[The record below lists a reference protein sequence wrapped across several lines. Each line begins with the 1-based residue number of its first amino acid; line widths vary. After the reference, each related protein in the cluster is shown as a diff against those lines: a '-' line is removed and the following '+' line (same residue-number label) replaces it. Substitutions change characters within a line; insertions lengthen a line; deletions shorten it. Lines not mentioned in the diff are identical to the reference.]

1 MLVSLS
7 LNMLLFLQL
16 SAGLNLPDML
26 IIKGEAKQKSYI
38 PGNHLVKQDVPQ
50 NSGLIPRRCCLLL
63 AMQHYGED
71 HISDTSFNK
80 APNHTQHKWY
90 AISFETSA
98 AALREMITEV

>member
-16 SAGLNLPDML
+16 SAGLNLPDIL

-50 NSGLIPRRCCLLL
+50 NSGLIPRRCRLLL
-63 AMQHYGED
+63 AMQH
-71 HISDTSFNK
+71 HITVRIASFNK
-80 APNHTQHKWY
+80 PLNRTQHKCY
-90 AISFETSA
+90 VISYKTSA
-98 AALREMITEV
+98 AALREMIAEV